1 MMEEKK
7 EENQLNYDD
16 VCRIVGDL
24 YLKSFEML
32 KSTKSENESFRKVL
46 QDRIDQLVEDNKAL
60 KSG

>member
-7 EENQLNYDD
+7 EESQLNYDD

>member
-7 EENQLNYDD
+7 EENQLSYDD

-24 YLKSFEML
+24 YLKSFEIM
-32 KSTKSENESFRKVL
+32 KSAKSENESFRKVL
-46 QDRIDQLVEDNKAL
+46 QDRIDELVEDNKAL

>member
-24 YLKSFEML
+24 YLKSFEVL
-32 KSTKSENESFRKVL
+32 KSTKSENESFRKIL

>member
-24 YLKSFEML
+24 YLKSFEIL